1 MRLVNELGYT
11 PYPASTVRKLQSY
24 TVNIY
29 EQEFQALNAK
39 GVIAMVADIYAV
51 LNDMGYYDAQTGIVL
66 PARDGGEAVFFD

>member
-1 MRLVNELGYT
+1 VEELRVT
-11 PYPASTVRKLQSY
+11 PYPVSTLRKLQGY

-39 GVIAMVADIYAV
+39 GVIEMAADAYAV
-51 LNDMGYYDAQTGIVL
+51 LKDITYYDAQTGIIL